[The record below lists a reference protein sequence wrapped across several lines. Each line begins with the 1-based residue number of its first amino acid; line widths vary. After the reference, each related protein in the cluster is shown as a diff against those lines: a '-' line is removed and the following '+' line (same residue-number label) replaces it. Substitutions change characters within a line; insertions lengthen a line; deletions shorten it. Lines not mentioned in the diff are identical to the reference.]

1 MCWFLLN
8 SGSYLGCYFCMLPC
22 NLEKVTIPLV
32 LLSELDTITL
42 FVQVFEEFIDFV
54 FAYSSD
60 RIIKAMLHC

>member
-1 MCWFLLN
+1 
-8 SGSYLGCYFCMLPC
+8 MLPC